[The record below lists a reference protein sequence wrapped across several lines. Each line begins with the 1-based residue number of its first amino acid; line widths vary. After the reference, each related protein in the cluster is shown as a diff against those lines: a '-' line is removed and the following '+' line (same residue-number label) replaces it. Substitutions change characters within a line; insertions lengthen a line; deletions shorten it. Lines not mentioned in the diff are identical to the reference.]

1 MYKIGIDVGGTF
13 TDFVVAEDGAHPRIF
28 KTHTTPADPSIG
40 VMNGLREA
48 ASACGLS
55 LDQFLSGTDLVIH
68 GSTVATNTLVERKGA
83 TVGLVTTDGFRDLLE
98 MREGLKEDRY
108 NLRMKMVEPLA
119 ARYLRV
125 GVPERVRASGRVERP
140 LDEDALV
147 ESLDYLVAEGA
158 EALAVCY
165 LFSYLNP
172 AHEQRTAEII
182 RDRYPDLYASLSH
195 QVIPQIKEFDR
206 LSTTVVNS
214 YVGPVFSRYLSNL
227 AQRFEAYPRLS
238 DVLIMQS
245 NGGVAPIADSARM
258 AVRAIL
264 SGPAGG
270 VSAAAHIGQQ
280 LHEPRIIAFDM
291 GGTSTDISLIE
302 NGVPHIANEKFEA
315 GWKIAAPM
323 IDIHTL
329 GAGGGSIAR
338 VDDGGILHVGPD
350 SAGADPGP
358 ACYGRGGDRPTVT
371 DASLVLGYLDPANF
385 LGGRAGLDPAA
396 AQRALDAH
404 VATPLHLSGVESA
417 FGVYKV
423 VCTTMAEGIR
433 LMSVSRGVDPRAFTI
448 MGFGGASGLHAS
460 EVARQLQIEKVYIPS
475 SAPVLSAYGML
486 NTDIRYDYFR
496 SHPVSLDR
504 IDFTELRAILAELAS
519 EGRDK
524 LLSQGVP
531 ASAIEIQYSADMRY
545 LDQIYEV
552 TVPVPALDQ
561 SDAEFFRQLTSNFH
575 SRYEELYSYAQQDQ
589 EVRLITL
596 RITAVG
602 KLPRISQLDRTG
614 DGSAEDGSAAEPTG
628 SRRVYLGQWHD
639 APTYAAG
646 SLPPGAEIDGP
657 AVLESEFTTVL
668 VWPGDHAT
676 VDSMGGI
683 ALTVSPDA
691 AQPPPVIPAQAGI
704 QTPVSSQAPA
714 SAPVSLEPGDTA
726 GLSGDRPADTSP
738 IPSPVI
744 PAQAGIQTPVSAGAN
759 GQESGA
765 NDPITLAVVEHRLES
780 IAQEMTEAMLR
791 TAMSQ
796 ILNSSRDFST
806 AILDGDCQLVAQ
818 GEGIPVHISALPVAG
833 AAVRDYFGDDIHEGD
848 LFILNDPYFGG
859 SHLPDITIIRPI
871 FHEGRL
877 LFYGVNRAHH
887 SDVGGGTHG
896 GYNPGANEIFQEG
909 IRIPP
914 LKLYDRGVPR
924 DDLFRMLSAN
934 VRQPENFL
942 GDLNAQIGSVLLA
955 EERVRD
961 LLAEYGP
968 DRLVSVV
975 SEILAATE
983 RQVRQFISGWPDG
996 VYHGE
1001 SFVDDDGF
1009 DSKLVPIR
1017 ARVTI
1022 DGDSLTIDLSDSS
1035 PQVEGFINSAYANT
1049 RSLAHAAIMYLAPMD
1064 VARNEGSMRPVRI
1077 VAPRGLVVNANPPAA
1092 VCMSTNHCAEE
1103 VVEAVFKALAPA
1115 IPAAV
1120 TAGFSRR
1127 LRYAITGHDPR
1138 TGRQFIWHFFLA
1150 RGGGGASEGIDGW
1163 SNVGEVNVA
1172 GGIRSPSI
1180 EVTEERFPFFIQR
1193 HELRPDSGG
1202 VGAWRG
1208 GLGAVCD
1215 LVYEGEGPA
1224 LLNTAGDGI
1233 VVPPFGLF
1241 GADDGLPH
1249 HYKIVSNGSERV
1261 LGSKEVGVLVKP
1273 GDHIICLSSGGG
1285 GYGNPTDRPHDAATW
1300 DLKNGYVTR

>member
-13 TDFVVAEDGAHPRIF
+13 TDFVVAGEAGQPRFF
-28 KTHTTPADPSIG
+28 KTQTTPDDPSLG
-40 VMNGLREA
+40 VMAGLEEA
-48 ASACGLS
+48 ADAYGLP
-55 LDQFLSGTDLVIH
+55 LEEFLGDTDLVIH

-83 TVGLVTTDGFRDLLE
+83 TVGLITTDGFRDLLE

-108 NLRMKMVEPLA
+108 NLRMTPVEPLA

-125 GVPERVRASGRVERP
+125 GIPERIRASGVVQHP
-140 LDEDALV
+140 LDTAAL
-147 ESLDYLVAEGA
+147 EEQLEYLVQQGA
-158 EALAVCY
+158 EALAVCF

-172 AHEQRTAEII
+172 AHEQQAGAII
-182 RDRYPDLYASLSH
+182 RRHFPDTYTSLSH
-195 QVIPQIKEFDR
+195 EVIPQIKEFDR
-206 LSTTVVNS
+206 LSTTVINS
-214 YVGPVFSRYLSNL
+214 YVGPVFSRYLSHL
-227 AQRFEAYPRLS
+227 GERFDAYPQLD

-245 NGGVAPIADSARM
+245 NGGVAPIDDSRRM

-270 VSAAAHIGQQ
+270 VSAAAYLGQ
-280 LHEPRIIAFDM
+280 LLDEPKVIAFDM

-302 NGVPHIANEKFEA
+302 NGVPHITNEKFEA

-338 VDDGGILHVGPD
+338 VDEGGILHVGPQ

-358 ACYGRGGDRPTVT
+358 ACYGRGGLDPTVT
-371 DASLVLGYLDPANF
+371 DASLALGYLDPGNF
-385 LGGRAGLDPAA
+385 LGGRARLDHAA
-396 AQRALDAH
+396 AMRALNDSVGSPLSLSDAE
-404 VATPLHLSGVESA
+404 AA

-423 VCTTMAEGIR
+423 VCTTIAEGIR
-433 LMSVSRGVDPRAFTI
+433 LMSVQRGVDPREFTM

-460 EVARQLQIEKVYIPS
+460 EVARQLQVEKVYIPA

-486 NTDIRYDYFR
+486 NTDIKYDFFR
-496 SHPVSLDR
+496 SYPVSLDR
-504 IDFTELRAILAELAS
+504 LDLRELRAILAELGAQ
-519 EGRDK
+519 GREK
-524 LLSQGVP
+524 LLSQGAAEDAV
-531 ASAIEIQYSADMRY
+531 EIQYSADMRY

-552 TVPVPALDQ
+552 TVPAPNLDLE
-561 SDAEFFRQLTSNFH
+561 DAEFIAELTANFH
-575 SRYEELYSYAQQDQ
+575 RRYEELFSYNQQSQ
-589 EVRLITL
+589 EVRLVTL
-596 RITAVG
+596 RSVALG
-602 KLPRISQLDRTG
+602 RLPRIAQLDRIE
-614 DGSAEDGSAAEPTG
+614 SAGEAEPSG
-628 SRRVYLGQWHD
+628 RRRVYLGEWRE
-639 APTYAAG
+639 APAYAADA
-646 SLPPGAEIDGP
+646 LPAGTVIDGP
-657 AVLESEFTTVL
+657 AILESDFTTIL

-676 VDSMGGI
+676 VDAMGGVE
-683 ALTVSPDA
+683 LRVG
-691 AQPPPVIPAQAGI
+691 QPAGTRPEA
-704 QTPVSSQAPA
+704 QTPG
-714 SAPVSLEPGDTA
+714 SAAADA
-726 GLSGDRPADTSP
+726 GQRAAHD
-738 IPSPVI
+738 
-744 PAQAGIQTPVSAGAN
+744 
-759 GQESGA
+759 
-765 NDPITLAVVEHRLES
+765 DPITLAVVEHRLES

-806 AILDGDCQLVAQ
+806 AILDRDCQLVAQ

-833 AAVRDYFGDDIHEGD
+833 AAVRDYFGDDIHDGD

-859 SHLPDITIIRPI
+859 SHLPDITIIRPV
-871 FHEGRL
+871 FHDGQL

-909 IRIPP
+909 LRIPP
-914 LKLYDRGVPR
+914 LRIYDRGVPR
-924 DDLFRMLSAN
+924 NDLLQMMSAN

-942 GDLNAQIGSVLLA
+942 GDLNAQIGSVMLA
-955 EERVRD
+955 ARRIGD
-961 LLAEYGP
+961 LLSEYGA
-968 DRLVSVV
+968 DRLMSVV
-975 SEILAATE
+975 AEILNATE
-983 RQVRQFISGWPDG
+983 RQVRQFVAGWPDG

-1017 ARVTI
+1017 ATVTI
-1022 DGDSLTIDLSDSS
+1022 AGDSMTIDLSESS

-1064 VARNEGSMRPVRI
+1064 VARNEGSMRPVQI
-1077 VAPRGLVVNANPPAA
+1077 VAPRGLVVNANPPAP

-1120 TAGFSRR
+1120 SAGFSRR
-1127 LRYAITGHDPR
+1127 LRYAITGKDPR

-1150 RGGGGASEGIDGW
+1150 RGGGGASEGFDGW
-1163 SNVGEVNVA
+1163 PNVGEINVA

-1180 EVTEERFPFFIQR
+1180 EVTEERFPFFIKR

-1202 VGAWRG
+1202 VGQWRG

-1241 GADDGLPH
+1241 GGDDGLPH
-1249 HYKIVSNGSERV
+1249 HYKIVANGTDRV
-1261 LGSKEVGVLVKP
+1261 LGSKEVGVLVNP
-1273 GDHIICLSSGGG
+1273 GDHIVCLSSGGG
-1285 GYGNPTDRPHDAATW
+1285 GYGSQEDRDKGAVAW
-1300 DLKNGYVTR
+1300 DVQNGYVTR

>member
-13 TDFVVAEDGAHPRIF
+13 TDFVVAGETGQPRFF
-28 KTHTTPADPSIG
+28 KTATTPDDPSIG
-40 VMNGLREA
+40 VMAGLQQA
-48 ASACGLS
+48 ADAYDLS
-55 LDQFLSGTDLVIH
+55 LDRFLGDTDLVIH

-83 TVGLVTTDGFRDLLE
+83 TVGLLTTDGFRDLLE

-108 NLRMKMVEPLA
+108 NLRMSMVEPLA

-125 GVPERVRASGRVERP
+125 GVPERIRASGKVERT
-140 LDEDALV
+140 LDEAALV
-147 ESLDYLVAEGA
+147 ESLEYLVGEGA
-158 EALAVCY
+158 DALAVCF

-172 AHEQRTAEII
+172 SHERRASEII
-182 RDRYPDLYASLSH
+182 RDRFPDLYTSLSH
-195 QVIPQIKEFDR
+195 EVIPQIKEFDR
-206 LSTTVVNS
+206 LSTTVINS
-214 YVGPVFSRYLSNL
+214 YVGPVFSRYLANL
-227 AQRFEAYPRLS
+227 AQRFEAYPQLR

-245 NGGVAPIADSARM
+245 NGGVAPIEDSGRM

-270 VSAAAHIGQQ
+270 VSAAAYIGQ
-280 LHEPRIIAFDM
+280 LLGEPKLIAFDM

-302 NGVPHIANEKFEA
+302 NGVPHVANEKFEA

-338 VDDGGILHVGPD
+338 VDEGGILHVGPE
-350 SAGADPGP
+350 SAGAEPGP
-358 ACYGRGGDRPTVT
+358 ACYGRGGENPTVT
-371 DASLVLGYLDPANF
+371 DASLALGYLDAANF
-385 LGGRAGLDPAA
+385 LGGRASLDTAA
-396 AQRALDAH
+396 AQQALAH
-404 VATPLHLSGVESA
+404 HVGAPLNLTTVESA
-417 FGVYKV
+417 FGVFKV
-423 VCTTMAEGIR
+423 VCTSIAEGIR
-433 LMSVSRGVDPRAFTI
+433 LMSVQRGVDPREFTM

-460 EVARQLQIEKVYIPS
+460 EVARQLEVSKVYIPA

-486 NTDIRYDYFR
+486 NTDIKYDFFR
-496 SHPVSLDR
+496 SYPVSLDR
-504 IDFTELRAILAELAS
+504 LNLDELRAILDELAAQ
-519 EGRDK
+519 GREK
-524 LLSQGVP
+524 ILAQGAPPEAV
-531 ASAIEIQYSADMRY
+531 EIQYSADMRY

-552 TVPVPALDQ
+552 TVPLP
-561 SDAEFFRQLTSNFH
+561 DATLPDSEFVARLTANFH
-575 SRYEELYSYAQQDQ
+575 SRYQELYSYSQQDQ
-589 EVRLITL
+589 EVRLVTL
-596 RITAVG
+596 RVAAVG
-602 KLPRISQLDRTG
+602 KLPRIAQLDRPSDET
-614 DGSAEDGSAAEPTG
+614 AAGPVG
-628 SRRVYLGQWHD
+628 SRRVYIGEWQD
-639 APTYAAG
+639 APTFAADG
-646 SLPPGAEIDGP
+646 LPAGAEIAGP
-657 AVLESEFTTVL
+657 AILESEFTTIL
-668 VWPGDHAT
+668 VWPGDVAT
-676 VDSMGGI
+676 VDAMGGVE
-683 ALTVSPDA
+683 LVVT
-691 AQPPPVIPAQAGI
+691 
-704 QTPVSSQAPA
+704 PA
-714 SAPVSLEPGDTA
+714 SAGVQETPLDSGFRRNDGSSVSDLEDNLTY
-726 GLSGDRPADTSP
+726 D
-738 IPSPVI
+738 
-744 PAQAGIQTPVSAGAN
+744 
-759 GQESGA
+759 
-765 NDPITLAVVEHRLES
+765 DPITLAVVEHRLES

-833 AAVRDYFGDDIHEGD
+833 AAVRDYFGDDIHDGD

-859 SHLPDITIIRPI
+859 SHLPDITIIRPV

-909 IRIPP
+909 LRIPP
-914 LKLYDRGVPR
+914 LKLYDQGIPR
-924 DDLFRMLSAN
+924 YDLLQMMSAN
-934 VRQPENFL
+934 VRQSENFL
-942 GDLNAQIGSVLLA
+942 GDLNAQIGSVMLA
-955 EERVRD
+955 ARRIGD

-968 DRLVSVV
+968 DRLMAVV
-975 SEILAATE
+975 AEILAATE
-983 RQVRQFISGWPDG
+983 RQVRRFISGWPDG
-996 VYHGE
+996 VYRGE

-1017 ARVTI
+1017 ATVTI
-1022 DGDSLTIDLSDSS
+1022 AGDSMTIDLSDSS

-1064 VARNEGSMRPVRI
+1064 VARNEGSMRPVQI
-1077 VAPRGLVVNANPPAA
+1077 IAPRGLVVNANPPAP

-1120 TAGFSRR
+1120 SAGFSRR

-1150 RGGGGASEGIDGW
+1150 RGGGGASEGFDGW
-1163 SNVGEVNVA
+1163 SNVGEINVA

-1180 EVTEERFPFFIQR
+1180 EVTEERFPFFIER

-1215 LVYEGEGPA
+1215 LVYEGEGPT

-1241 GADDGLPH
+1241 GAADGLPH
-1249 HYKIVSNGSERV
+1249 HYKIVSNGTERV
-1261 LGSKEVGVLVKP
+1261 LGSKEVGVVVNP

-1285 GYGNPTDRPHDAATW
+1285 GYGLAEERDADAAAW
-1300 DLKNGYVTR
+1300 DLKNGYVTG

>member
-13 TDFVVAEDGAHPRIF
+13 TDFVVAAETGQPRFF
-28 KTHTTPADPSIG
+28 KTQTTPDDPSLG
-40 VMNGLREA
+40 VMAGLQEA
-48 ASACGLS
+48 AFAYALS
-55 LDQFLSGTDLVIH
+55 LEDFLGDTDLVIH

-83 TVGLVTTDGFRDLLE
+83 TVGLITTDGFRDLLE

-108 NLRMKMVEPLA
+108 NLRMTPVEPLA

-125 GVPERVRASGRVERP
+125 GIPERVRANGAVHCP
-140 LDEDALV
+140 LDVAAL
-147 ESLDYLVAEGA
+147 EEQLDYLEREGA
-158 EALAVCY
+158 ESLAVCF

-172 AHEQRTAEII
+172 DHERQAGEII
-182 RDRYPDLYASLSH
+182 RRRFPDLYTSLSH
-195 QVIPQIKEFDR
+195 EVIPQIKEFDR
-206 LSTTVVNS
+206 LSTTVINS
-214 YVGPVFSRYLSNL
+214 YVGPVFSRYLAHL
-227 AQRFEAYPRLS
+227 GERFEAYPQLN

-245 NGGVAPIADSARM
+245 NGGVAPIDDSSRM

-270 VSAAAHIGQQ
+270 VSAAAYLGQ
-280 LHEPRIIAFDM
+280 LLDEPRIIAFDM

-338 VDDGGILHVGPD
+338 VDEGGILHVGPD

-358 ACYGRGGDRPTVT
+358 ACYAKGGVDPTVT
-371 DASLVLGYLDPANF
+371 DASLALGYLDANNF
-385 LGGRAGLDPAA
+385 LGGRANLDTDAA
-396 AQRALDAH
+396 LRAITDHVGQPLNLSDAE
-404 VATPLHLSGVESA
+404 AA

-423 VCTTMAEGIR
+423 VCTTIAEGIR
-433 LMSVSRGVDPRAFTI
+433 LMSVQRGVDPREFTM

-460 EVARQLQIEKVYIPS
+460 EVARQLQVSKVYIPA

-486 NTDIRYDYFR
+486 NTDIKYDYFR
-496 SHPVSLDR
+496 SYPVSLDR
-504 IDFTELRAILAELAS
+504 LDLNELQAILDDLGTQ
-519 EGRDK
+519 GRQK
-524 LLSQGVP
+524 LREQGVAP
-531 ASAIEIQYSADMRY
+531 HAVEIQYSADMRY

-552 TVPVPALDQ
+552 TVPLPDPTLP
-561 SDAEFFRQLTSNFH
+561 DAEFVGLLTANFH
-575 SRYEELYSYAQQDQ
+575 QRYQELFSYSQQDQ
-589 EVRLITL
+589 EVRLVTL
-596 RITAVG
+596 RVAAIG
-602 KLPRISQLDRTG
+602 KLPRIAQLDQTNQ
-614 DGSAEDGSAAEPTG
+614 ANTAPVG
-628 SRRVYLGQWHD
+628 SRRVYMGGWLD
-639 APTYAAG
+639 APTYAADQ
-646 SLPPGAEIDGP
+646 LRAGAEISGP
-657 AVLESEFTTVL
+657 AILESEFTTVL
-668 VWPGDHAT
+668 VSPGDHAT
-676 VDSMGGI
+676 VDAMGGVE
-683 ALTVSPDA
+683 LTVNLEAVQLGADGQADSADA
-691 AQPPPVIPAQAGI
+691 
-704 QTPVSSQAPA
+704 
-714 SAPVSLEPGDTA
+714 
-726 GLSGDRPADTSP
+726 
-738 IPSPVI
+738 
-744 PAQAGIQTPVSAGAN
+744 
-759 GQESGA
+759 
-765 NDPITLAVVEHRLES
+765 DPITLAVVEHRLES

-833 AAVRDYFGDDIHEGD
+833 AAVRDYFGDDIHDGD

-859 SHLPDITIIRPI
+859 SHLPDITIIRPV
-871 FHEGRL
+871 FHEEQL

-896 GYNPGANEIFQEG
+896 GYNPGANEIYQEG
-909 IRIPP
+909 LRIPP
-914 LKLYDRGVPR
+914 LRLYDRGVPR
-924 DDLFRMLSAN
+924 NDLLQMMSAN
-934 VRQPENFL
+934 VRQSENFL
-942 GDLNAQIGSVLLA
+942 GDLNAQIGSVMLAAQRIKSLLA
-955 EERVRD
+955 D
-961 LLAEYGP
+961 YGT
-968 DRLVSVV
+968 DRLMAVV
-975 SEILAATE
+975 AEILNATE

-1001 SFVDDDGF
+1001 SLVDDDGF

-1017 ARVTI
+1017 AKVTI
-1022 DGDSLTIDLSDSS
+1022 AGDSMTIDLSDSS

-1064 VARNEGSMRPVRI
+1064 VARNEGSMRPVQI
-1077 VAPRGLVVNANPPAA
+1077 VAPRGLVVNANPPAP

-1115 IPAAV
+1115 IPGAV
-1120 TAGFSRR
+1120 SAGFSRR
-1127 LRYAITGHDPR
+1127 LRYAITGKDPR

-1150 RGGGGASEGIDGW
+1150 RGGGGASEGFDGW
-1163 SNVGEVNVA
+1163 SNVGEINVA

-1180 EVTEERFPFFIQR
+1180 EVTEERFPLFVLR

-1202 VGAWRG
+1202 VGRWRG

-1224 LLNTAGDGI
+1224 LLNTAGDGV

-1241 GADDGLPH
+1241 GAQDGLPH
-1249 HYKIVSNGSERV
+1249 HYKIATNGTDRV
-1261 LGSKEVGVLVKP
+1261 LGSKEVGVVVHP

-1285 GYGNPTDRPHDAATW
+1285 GYGSPQNRDADAAEW
-1300 DLKNGYVTR
+1300 DLKNGYATE

>member
-13 TDFVVAEDGAHPRIF
+13 TDFVVAEEGGQPRFF
-28 KTHTTPADPSIG
+28 KTQTTPDDPSIG

-55 LDQFLSGTDLVIH
+55 LDEFLGDTGLVIH

-83 TVGLVTTDGFRDLLE
+83 TVGLITTDGFRDLLE

-119 ARYLRV
+119 ARYLRA
-125 GVPERVRASGRVERP
+125 GVPERVRASGAVERP
-140 LDEDALV
+140 LDEAALV
-147 ESLDYLVAEGA
+147 ESLEYLVREGA
-158 EALAVCY
+158 EALAVCF

-172 AHEQRTAEII
+172 AHEQRAAEII
-182 RDRYPDLYASLSH
+182 RSRFPELYASLSH
-195 QVIPQIKEFDR
+195 EVIPQIKEFDR
-206 LSTTVVNS
+206 LSTTVINS
-214 YVGPVFSRYLSNL
+214 YVGPVFSRYLSRL
-227 AQRFEAYPRLS
+227 GERFAAYPQLE

-245 NGGVAPIADSARM
+245 NGGVAPIEDSKNM

-270 VSAAAHIGQQ
+270 VSAAAYIGQLLQ
-280 LHEPRIIAFDM
+280 EPKIIAFDM

-338 VDDGGILHVGPD
+338 VDEGGILHVGPD

-358 ACYGRGGDRPTVT
+358 ACYGRGGERPTVT
-371 DASLVLGYLDPANF
+371 DASLALGYLDAGNF
-385 LGGRAGLDPAA
+385 LGGRASLDPSAA
-396 AQRALDAH
+396 ERALTDD
-404 VATPLHLSGVESA
+404 VGTPLSLSGVESA

-423 VCTTMAEGIR
+423 VCTTIAEGIR
-433 LMSVSRGVDPRAFTI
+433 LMSVSRGVDPREFTI

-460 EVARQLQIEKVYIPS
+460 EVARQLQVEKVYIPA

-486 NTDIRYDYFR
+486 NTDIKYDYFR
-496 SHPVSLDR
+496 SYPVSLDR
-504 IDFTELRAILAELAS
+504 IDLSELRDILAELGS
-519 EGRDK
+519 QGRDK
-524 LLSQGVP
+524 LTSQGVT
-531 ASAIEIQYSADMRY
+531 ADAVEIQYSADMRY

-552 TVPVPALDQ
+552 TVPVPAPGL
-561 SDAEFFRQLTSNFH
+561 SDAEFLEQLTSNFH
-575 SRYEELYSYAQQDQ
+575 RRYQELYSYAQQDQ

-596 RITAVG
+596 RVAAVG
-602 KLPRISQLDRTG
+602 KLPRIAQLDRTG
-614 DGSAEDGSAAEPTG
+614 DGAAASATG

-639 APTYAAG
+639 APTYAAN
-646 SLPPGAEIDGP
+646 SLPAGAEIAGP

-668 VWPGDHAT
+668 VCPGDRAT
-676 VDSMGGI
+676 VDAMGGI
-683 ALTVSPDA
+683 ELRVGREDASAFALTPALSQREKSGEREQLADA
-691 AQPPPVIPAQAGI
+691 VPAY
-704 QTPVSSQAPA
+704 
-714 SAPVSLEPGDTA
+714 D
-726 GLSGDRPADTSP
+726 
-738 IPSPVI
+738 
-744 PAQAGIQTPVSAGAN
+744 
-759 GQESGA
+759 
-765 NDPITLAVVEHRLES
+765 DPITLAVVEHRLES

-806 AILDGDCQLVAQ
+806 AILDGECQLVAQ

-833 AAVRDYFGDDIHEGD
+833 AAVRDYFGDDIHDGD

-859 SHLPDITIIRPI
+859 SHLPDITIIRPV
-871 FHEGRL
+871 FYQGRL

-909 IRIPP
+909 LRIPP
-914 LKLYDRGVPR
+914 LRLYDRGVPR
-924 DDLFRMLSAN
+924 HDLLQMMAAN
-934 VRQPENFL
+934 VRQSENFL
-942 GDLNAQIGSVLLA
+942 GDLNAQIGSVMLA
-955 EERVRD
+955 ARRIES
-961 LLAEYGP
+961 LLAEYGA
-968 DRLVSVV
+968 DRLMAVV

-1017 ARVTI
+1017 AKVTI
-1022 DGDSLTIDLSDSS
+1022 DGDSMTIDLSESS

-1077 VAPRGLVVNANPPAA
+1077 VAPRGLVVNANPPAP

-1120 TAGFSRR
+1120 SAGFSRR

-1150 RGGGGASEGIDGW
+1150 RGGGGASEGVDGW
-1163 SNVGEVNVA
+1163 SNVGEINVA

-1180 EVTEERFPFFIQR
+1180 EVTEERFPFFIER

-1215 LVYEGEGPA
+1215 LVYEGAGPA

-1249 HYKIVSNGSERV
+1249 HYKIVTNGSERV
-1261 LGSKEVGVLVKP
+1261 LGSKEVGVVVNP
-1273 GDHIICLSSGGG
+1273 GDHIVCLSSGGG
-1285 GYGNPTDRPHDAATW
+1285 GFGQPEDRDQDAATW
-1300 DLKNGYVTR
+1300 DIKNGYVTG

>member
-13 TDFVVAEDGAHPRIF
+13 TDFVVAPAGGPARGLNPEGGPARGLNLEGGPARGLNLEGGQPRFF
-28 KTHTTPADPSIG
+28 KTQTTPDDPSIG
-40 VMNGLREA
+40 VMTGLREA
-48 ASACGLS
+48 ASAYGLS
-55 LDQFLSGTDLVIH
+55 LDQFLSATDLVIH

-83 TVGLVTTDGFRDLLE
+83 TVGLITTDGFRDLLE

-125 GVPERVRASGRVERP
+125 GIPERVRASGAVERP
-140 LDEDALV
+140 LDEAALV
-147 ESLDYLVAEGA
+147 ENLEYLVREGA
-158 EALAVCY
+158 EALAVCF

-172 AHEQRTAEII
+172 AHEQRAAEII
-182 RDRYPDLYASLSH
+182 RNRFPDLYASLSH
-195 QVIPQIKEFDR
+195 EVIPQIKEFDR
-206 LSTTVVNS
+206 LSTTVINS
-214 YVGPVFSRYLSNL
+214 YVGPVFSRYLSRL
-227 AQRFEAYPRLS
+227 AERFEAYPQLE

-245 NGGVAPIADSARM
+245 NGGVAPIEDSKNM

-270 VSAAAHIGQQ
+270 VSAAAYIGQ
-280 LHEPRIIAFDM
+280 LLEEPKIIAFDM

-338 VDDGGILHVGPD
+338 VDEGGILHVGPD

-358 ACYGRGGDRPTVT
+358 ACYGRGGERPTVT
-371 DASLVLGYLDPANF
+371 DASLTLGYLDPANF
-385 LGGRAGLDPAA
+385 LGGRASLDPAA
-396 AQRALDAH
+396 AERALTENVGA
-404 VATPLHLSGVESA
+404 PLGLSSAESA

-423 VCTTMAEGIR
+423 VCTTIAEGIR
-433 LMSVSRGVDPRAFTI
+433 LMSVQRGVDPREFTM

-460 EVARQLQIEKVYIPS
+460 EVARQLQVERVYIPA

-486 NTDIRYDYFR
+486 NTDIKYDYFR
-496 SHPVSLDR
+496 SYPVSLDR
-504 IDFTELRAILAELAS
+504 IDLNELRDILAEL
-519 EGRDK
+519 G
-524 LLSQGVP
+524 SQGRIKLTAQGV
-531 ASAIEIQYSADMRY
+531 ADEAVEIQYSADMRY

-552 TVPVPALDQ
+552 TVPLPDPGL
-561 SDAEFFRQLTSNFH
+561 SDSEFLGQLTSNFH
-575 SRYEELYSYAQQDQ
+575 QRYQELYSYAQQDQ

-596 RITAVG
+596 RVAAVG
-602 KLPRISQLDRTG
+602 KLPRIAQLDRTK
-614 DGSAEDGSAAEPTG
+614 DGTATGPELVKGPTG

-639 APTYAAG
+639 ALTYAAD
-646 SLPPGAEIDGP
+646 SLPSGAEIVGP

-668 VWPGDHAT
+668 VQPGDRAT
-676 VDSMGGI
+676 VDAMGGI
-683 ALTVSPDA
+683 EMRVGQEDALTL
-691 AQPPPVIPAQAGI
+691 
-704 QTPVSSQAPA
+704 TLSQREREQMGHVG
-714 SAPVSLEPGDTA
+714 SDY
-726 GLSGDRPADTSP
+726 D
-738 IPSPVI
+738 
-744 PAQAGIQTPVSAGAN
+744 
-759 GQESGA
+759 
-765 NDPITLAVVEHRLES
+765 DPITLAVVEHRLES

-806 AILDGDCQLVAQ
+806 AILDGECQLVAQ

-833 AAVRDYFGDDIHEGD
+833 AAVRDYFGDDIHDGD

-859 SHLPDITIIRPI
+859 SHLPDITIIRPV

-909 IRIPP
+909 LRLPP
-914 LKLYDRGVPR
+914 LRIYDRGVPR
-924 DDLFRMLSAN
+924 NDVFQMMAAN
-934 VRQPENFL
+934 VRQSENFL
-942 GDLNAQIGSVLLA
+942 GDLNAQIGSVMLAARRIGALLS
-955 EERVRD
+955 
-961 LLAEYGP
+961 EYGA
-968 DRLVSVV
+968 DRLMAVV
-975 SEILAATE
+975 AEILSATE
-983 RQVRQFISGWPDG
+983 RQVRQFVSGWPDG
-996 VYHGE
+996 VYYGE

-1017 ARVTI
+1017 AKVTI
-1022 DGDSLTIDLSDSS
+1022 AGDSMTIDLSDSS

-1077 VAPRGLVVNANPPAA
+1077 VAPRGLVVNANPPAP

-1120 TAGFSRR
+1120 SAGFSRR

-1150 RGGGGASEGIDGW
+1150 RGGGGASEGVDGW
-1163 SNVGEVNVA
+1163 SNVGEINVA

-1180 EVTEERFPFFIQR
+1180 EVTEERFPFFIER

-1249 HYKIVSNGSERV
+1249 HYKIVTNGSERV
-1261 LGSKEVGVLVKP
+1261 LGSKEVGVVVNP
-1273 GDHIICLSSGGG
+1273 GDHIVCLSSGGG
-1285 GYGNPTDRPHDAATW
+1285 GFGQPEDRDRDAATW
-1300 DLKNGYVTR
+1300 DLKNGYTTS

>member
-13 TDFVVAEDGAHPRIF
+13 TDFVVVGETGGPRFF
-28 KTHTTPADPSIG
+28 KTPTTPDDPSLG
-40 VMNGLREA
+40 VMTGLREA
-48 ASACGLS
+48 AAAYNLS
-55 LDQFLSGTDLVIH
+55 LEQLLGDTDLVIH

-83 TVGLVTTDGFRDLLE
+83 KVGLITTDGFRDLLE

-108 NLRMKMVEPLA
+108 NLRMTPVEPLA

-125 GVPERVRASGRVERP
+125 DVPERIRANGVVHRP
-140 LDEDALV
+140 LDIT
-147 ESLDYLVAEGA
+147 SLEQQLEYLVREGA
-158 EALAVCY
+158 EALAVCF

-172 AHEQRTAEII
+172 AHEQQAGEII
-182 RDRYPDLYASLSH
+182 RRRFPDLYTSLSH
-195 QVIPQIKEFDR
+195 EVIPQIKEFDR
-206 LSTTVVNS
+206 LSTTVINS
-214 YVGPVFSRYLSNL
+214 YVGPVFSRYLSHL
-227 AQRFEAYPRLS
+227 AERFEAYPQLK

-245 NGGVAPIADSARM
+245 NGGVAPIDDSRRM

-270 VSAAAHIGQQ
+270 VSAAAYLGQ
-280 LHEPRIIAFDM
+280 LLAEPKIIAFDM

-302 NGVPHIANEKFEA
+302 NGVPHITNEKFEA

-338 VDDGGILHVGPD
+338 VDEGGILHVGPD

-358 ACYGRGGDRPTVT
+358 ACYGKGGVNPTVT
-371 DASLVLGYLDPANF
+371 DASLALGYLDASNF
-385 LGGRAGLDPAA
+385 LGGRASLDTTA
-396 AQRALDAH
+396 AQRALAEHVGSPLNLADAD
-404 VATPLHLSGVESA
+404 AA
-417 FGVYKV
+417 FGVFKV
-423 VCTTMAEGIR
+423 VCTTIAEGIR
-433 LMSVSRGVDPRAFTI
+433 LMSVQRGVDPREFSM

-460 EVARQLQIEKVYIPS
+460 EVARQLQVGKVYIPS

-486 NTDIRYDYFR
+486 NTDIRYDFFR
-496 SHPVSLDR
+496 SYPVSLDR
-504 IDFTELRAILAELAS
+504 LDLDELRVILAELG
-519 EGRDK
+519 EQGRQK
-524 LLSQGVP
+524 LLSQGV
-531 ASAIEIQYSADMRY
+531 AAEAVEIQYSADMRY

-552 TVPVPALDQ
+552 TVPLPDPALPDTEFL
-561 SDAEFFRQLTSNFH
+561 AELTSNFH
-575 SRYEELYSYAQQDQ
+575 RRYEELYSYNQQDQ
-589 EVRLITL
+589 EVRLVTL
-596 RITAVG
+596 RSVAVG
-602 KLPRISQLDRTG
+602 KLPRIAQLDQMEAG
-614 DGSAEDGSAAEPTG
+614 DQAAPVG
-628 SRRVYLGQWHD
+628 SRRVYLEDWCEAQI
-639 APTYAAG
+639 YAADQ
-646 SLPPGAEIDGP
+646 LPAGTEIAGP
-657 AVLESEFTTVL
+657 AILESEFTTIL
-668 VWPGDHAT
+668 MWPGDRAT
-676 VDSMGGI
+676 VDAMGGVE
-683 ALTVSPDA
+683 LQVSQQVTPGAQTTAASSTRTDA
-691 AQPPPVIPAQAGI
+691 ADGA
-704 QTPVSSQAPA
+704 AP
-714 SAPVSLEPGDTA
+714 
-726 GLSGDRPADTSP
+726 
-738 IPSPVI
+738 
-744 PAQAGIQTPVSAGAN
+744 
-759 GQESGA
+759 
-765 NDPITLAVVEHRLES
+765 NDPITMAVVEHRLES

-833 AAVRDYFGDDIHEGD
+833 SAVRDYFGEDIHDGD

-859 SHLPDITIIRPI
+859 SHLPDITIIRPV
-871 FHEGRL
+871 FHEGQL

-909 IRIPP
+909 LRIPP
-914 LKLYDRGVPR
+914 LRLYDKGVPR
-924 DDLFRMLSAN
+924 NDLLQMMSAN

-942 GDLNAQIGSVLLA
+942 GDLNAQIGSVTLAAQRIQSLLA
-955 EERVRD
+955 D
-961 LLAEYGP
+961 YGA
-968 DRLVSVV
+968 DRLMAVV

-1001 SFVDDDGF
+1001 SLVDDDGF
-1009 DSKLVPIR
+1009 ESKLVPIR
-1017 ARVTI
+1017 AKVTI
-1022 DGDSLTIDLSDSS
+1022 AGDSMTIDLSDSS

-1064 VARNEGSMRPVRI
+1064 VARNEGSMRPVQI
-1077 VAPRGLVVNANPPAA
+1077 VAPRGLVVNANPPAP

-1115 IPAAV
+1115 IPSAV
-1120 TAGFSRR
+1120 SAGFSRR
-1127 LRYAITGHDPR
+1127 LRYAITGMDPR

-1150 RGGGGASEGIDGW
+1150 RGGGGASEGFDGW
-1163 SNVGEVNVA
+1163 SNVGEINVA

-1180 EVTEERFPFFIQR
+1180 EVTEERFPFFIER
-1193 HELRPDSGG
+1193 HELLPDSGG
-1202 VGAWRG
+1202 PGAWRG

-1241 GADDGLPH
+1241 GGADGRPH
-1249 HYKIVSNGSERV
+1249 HYTIVSDGAERV

-1273 GDHIICLSSGGG
+1273 GDHIVCLSSGGG
-1285 GYGNPTDRPHDAATW
+1285 GYGEPGNRERDAAAW

>member
-13 TDFVVAEDGAHPRIF
+13 TDFVVVGETGGPRFF
-28 KTHTTPADPSIG
+28 KTPTTPDDPSQG
-40 VMNGLREA
+40 VMTGLGEA
-48 ASACGLS
+48 AAAYGLS
-55 LDQFLSGTDLVIH
+55 LEQMLGDTDLVIH

-83 TVGLVTTDGFRDLLE
+83 KVGLITTDGFRDLLE

-108 NLRMKMVEPLA
+108 NLRMTPVEPLA

-125 GVPERVRASGRVERP
+125 DVPERIRANGMVHRP
-140 LDEDALV
+140 LDIA
-147 ESLDYLVAEGA
+147 SLEERLEYLAQEGA
-158 EALAVCY
+158 EALAVCF

-172 AHEQRTAEII
+172 AHERQAGEII
-182 RDRYPDLYASLSH
+182 RRRFPDVYTSLSH
-195 QVIPQIKEFDR
+195 EVIPQIKEFDR
-206 LSTTVVNS
+206 LSTTVINS
-214 YVGPVFSRYLSNL
+214 YVGPVFSRYLAHL
-227 AQRFEAYPRLS
+227 GERFESYPQLK

-245 NGGVAPIADSARM
+245 NGGVAPIDDSRRM

-270 VSAAAHIGQQ
+270 VSAAAYLGQ
-280 LHEPRIIAFDM
+280 LLAEPKIIAFDM

-302 NGVPHIANEKFEA
+302 NGVPHITNEKFEA

-338 VDDGGILHVGPD
+338 VDEGGILHVGPD

-358 ACYGRGGDRPTVT
+358 ACYGKGGVNPTVT
-371 DASLVLGYLDPANF
+371 DASLALGYLDPDNF
-385 LGGRAGLDPAA
+385 LGGRASLDAAA
-396 AQRALDAH
+396 AQRALTDHVGSPINLSDAD
-404 VATPLHLSGVESA
+404 AA
-417 FGVYKV
+417 FGVFKV
-423 VCTTMAEGIR
+423 VCTTIAEGIR
-433 LMSVSRGVDPRAFTI
+433 LMSVQRGVDPREFSM

-460 EVARQLQIEKVYIPS
+460 EVARQLQVGKVYIPA

-486 NTDIRYDYFR
+486 NTDIRYDFFR
-496 SHPVSLDR
+496 SYPVSLDR
-504 IDFTELRAILAELAS
+504 LDLDELRTILSELGS
-519 EGRDK
+519 QGREK
-524 LLSQGVP
+524 LLSRGV
-531 ASAIEIQYSADMRY
+531 AEEAVDIQYSADMRY

-552 TVPVPALDQ
+552 TVPLPESTLPD
-561 SDAEFFRQLTSNFH
+561 SEFLAQLTSNFH
-575 SRYEELYSYAQQDQ
+575 RRYEELYSYNQQDQ
-589 EVRLITL
+589 EVRLVTL
-596 RITAVG
+596 RSVAVG
-602 KLPRISQLDRTG
+602 KLPRIAQLDQLEV
-614 DGSAEDGSAAEPTG
+614 EDHAAPVG
-628 SRRVYLGQWHD
+628 SRRVYLEDWCEAQI
-639 APTYAAG
+639 YAADK
-646 SLPPGAEIDGP
+646 LPSGTEITGP
-657 AVLESEFTTVL
+657 AILESEFTTIL
-668 VWPGDHAT
+668 IWPGDRAS
-676 VDSMGGI
+676 VDAMGGVELEVDQQNTRYGE
-683 ALTVSPDA
+683 ATATNSPRTEAEGGA
-691 AQPPPVIPAQAGI
+691 AH
-704 QTPVSSQAPA
+704 
-714 SAPVSLEPGDTA
+714 
-726 GLSGDRPADTSP
+726 
-738 IPSPVI
+738 
-744 PAQAGIQTPVSAGAN
+744 
-759 GQESGA
+759 
-765 NDPITLAVVEHRLES
+765 NDPITMAVVEHRLES

-833 AAVRDYFGDDIHEGD
+833 AAVRDYFGDDIHDGD

-859 SHLPDITIIRPI
+859 SHLPDITIIRPV
-871 FHEGRL
+871 FHQGKL

-896 GYNPGANEIFQEG
+896 GYNPRANEIFQEG
-909 IRIPP
+909 LRIPP
-914 LKLYDRGVPR
+914 LRLYDKGVPR
-924 DDLFRMLSAN
+924 EDLLQMMSAN

-942 GDLNAQIGSVLLA
+942 GDLNAQIGSVMLAAQRIQSLLA
-955 EERVRD
+955 D
-961 LLAEYGP
+961 FGA
-968 DRLVSVV
+968 DRLMAVV

-996 VYHGE
+996 VYRGE
-1001 SFVDDDGF
+1001 SLVDDDGF

-1017 ARVTI
+1017 ATVTI
-1022 DGDSLTIDLSDSS
+1022 AGDSMTIDLSESS

-1064 VARNEGSMRPVRI
+1064 VARNEGSMRPVQI
-1077 VAPRGLVVNANPPAA
+1077 VAPRGLVVNANPPAP

-1115 IPAAV
+1115 IPKAV
-1120 TAGFSRR
+1120 SAGFSRR
-1127 LRYAITGHDPR
+1127 LRYAITGVDPR

-1150 RGGGGASEGIDGW
+1150 RGGGGAAEGFDGW
-1163 SNVGEVNVA
+1163 SNVGEINVA

-1180 EVTEERFPFFIQR
+1180 EVTEERFPFFIVR
-1193 HELRPDSGG
+1193 HELLPDSGG

-1215 LVYEGEGPA
+1215 LIYEGQGPA

-1241 GADDGLPH
+1241 GGADGRPH
-1249 HYKIVSNGSERV
+1249 HYTIVSNGTERV
-1261 LGSKEVGVLVKP
+1261 LGSKEVGVLVNP

-1285 GYGNPTDRPHDAATW
+1285 GFGEPGHRERDAAAW
-1300 DLKNGYVTR
+1300 DLKNGYVTGR

>member
-13 TDFVVAEDGAHPRIF
+13 TDFVVAGEGGQPRFF
-28 KTHTTPADPSIG
+28 KTQSTPEDPSIG
-40 VMNGLREA
+40 VMNGLQEA
-48 ASACGLS
+48 AAACGMS
-55 LDQFLSGTDLVIH
+55 LDQFLGDTDLVIH

-83 TVGLVTTDGFRDLLE
+83 KVGLLTTDGFRDLLE

-108 NLRMKMVEPLA
+108 NLRMRQVEPLA

-125 GVPERVRASGRVERP
+125 GVPERIRASGQVEWP
-140 LDEDALV
+140 LDDEALL
-147 ESLDYLVAEGA
+147 EQLDYLVSEGA
-158 EALAVCY
+158 EALAVCF

-172 AHEQRTAEII
+172 THEQRVWESIQS
-182 RDRYPDLYASLSH
+182 RYPDLYTSLSH
-195 QVIPQIKEFDR
+195 EVIPQIKEFDR

-214 YVGPVFSRYLSNL
+214 YVGPVFSRYLSRLGN
-227 AQRFEAYPRLS
+227 RFEAYPQLK

-245 NGGVAPIADSARM
+245 NGGVAPISDSSRM

-270 VSAAAHIGQQ
+270 VSAAAYIGQ
-280 LHEPRIIAFDM
+280 LLEEPEAGGPSKGFNRVIAFDM

-302 NGVPHIANEKFEA
+302 DGVPHIANEKFEG

-338 VDDGGILHVGPD
+338 VDEGGILHVGPE
-350 SAGADPGP
+350 SAGAEPGP
-358 ACYGRGGDRPTVT
+358 ACYGKGGERPTVT
-371 DASLVLGYLDPANF
+371 DASLILGYLDAGNF
-385 LGGRAGLDPAA
+385 LGGRAGLETAA
-396 AQRALDAH
+396 AERALSEE
-404 VATPLHLSGVESA
+404 VAAPLRLSTVESA

-423 VCTTMAEGIR
+423 VCTTIAEGIR
-433 LMSVSRGVDPRAFTI
+433 LMSVQRGVDPREFTM

-460 EVARQLQIEKVYIPS
+460 EVARQLQVEKVYIPA

-486 NTDIRYDYFR
+486 NTDIKYDFFR
-496 SHPVSLDR
+496 SYPVSLDR
-504 IDFTELRAILAELAS
+504 ADLNELRSILDELGAQ
-519 EGRDK
+519 GRDK
-524 LLSQGVP
+524 LLAQGV
-531 ASAIEIQYSADMRY
+531 AEDAVEIQCSADMRY

-552 TVPVPALDQ
+552 TVPLP
-561 SDAEFFRQLTSNFH
+561 DADLPDSEFLSRLTLNFH
-575 SRYEELYSYAQQDQ
+575 QRYQELYSYNQQDQ

-596 RITAVG
+596 RVAAVG
-602 KLPRISQLDRTG
+602 KLPRIAQLERTG
-614 DGSAEDGSAAEPTG
+614 DAAAAGPTG
-628 SRRVYLGQWHD
+628 SRRVFLGEWQE
-639 APTYAAG
+639 APTYAAD
-646 SLPPGAEIDGP
+646 SLPAGTEIAGP
-657 AVLESEFTTVL
+657 AVLESDFTTIL
-668 VWPGDHAT
+668 VWPGDRAT
-676 VDSMGGI
+676 VDAMGGVEMRVGRQ
-683 ALTVSPDA
+683 AAPA
-691 AQPPPVIPAQAGI
+691 AQGLQAAGAGA
-704 QTPVSSQAPA
+704 PDGQAP
-714 SAPVSLEPGDTA
+714 D
-726 GLSGDRPADTSP
+726 
-738 IPSPVI
+738 
-744 PAQAGIQTPVSAGAN
+744 
-759 GQESGA
+759 
-765 NDPITLAVVEHRLES
+765 DPITLAVVEHRLES

-806 AILDGDCQLVAQ
+806 AILDRDCQLVAQ

-833 AAVRDYFGDDIHEGD
+833 AAVRDYFGDEIREGD

-859 SHLPDITIIRPI
+859 SHLPDITIIRPV
-871 FHEGRL
+871 FHGGRL

-909 IRIPP
+909 LRIPP
-914 LKLYDRGVPR
+914 LKLYDQGVPR
-924 DDLFRMLSAN
+924 NDLLQMLSAN

-942 GDLNAQIGSVLLA
+942 GDLNAQIGSVMLAAQRIEALLA
-955 EERVRD
+955 D
-961 LLAEYGP
+961 YGA
-968 DRLVSVV
+968 DRLMSVV
-975 SEILAATE
+975 DEILAATE
-983 RQVRQFISGWPDG
+983 RQVRQFIAGWPDG

-1001 SFVDDDGF
+1001 SLVDDDGF

-1017 ARVTI
+1017 AKVTI
-1022 DGDSLTIDLSDSS
+1022 DGDSMTIDLSESS

-1077 VAPRGLVVNANPPAA
+1077 VAPRGLVVNANPPAP

-1115 IPAAV
+1115 IPDAV
-1120 TAGFSRR
+1120 SAGFSRR
-1127 LRYAITGHDPR
+1127 LRYAITGVDPR
-1138 TGRQFIWHFFLA
+1138 SGRRFIWHFFLA
-1150 RGGGGASEGIDGW
+1150 RGGGGAAEGIDGW
-1163 SNVGEVNVA
+1163 SNVGEINVA

-1180 EVTEERFPFFIQR
+1180 EVTEERFPFFIER

-1215 LVYEGEGPA
+1215 LVYEGQGPA
-1224 LLNTAGDGI
+1224 LLNTAGDGV
-1233 VVPPFGLF
+1233 VVPPFGLY

-1249 HYKIVSNGSERV
+1249 HYKIVSNGTDRV
-1261 LGSKEVGVLVKP
+1261 LGSKEVGVVVNP
-1273 GDHIICLSSGGG
+1273 GDHIVCLSSGGG
-1285 GYGNPTDRPHDAATW
+1285 GYGQPRDRDREAANW
-1300 DLKNGYVTR
+1300 DLKNGYVTGG

>member
-13 TDFVVAEDGAHPRIF
+13 TDFVVSGETGQPRYF
-28 KTHTTPADPSIG
+28 KTQTTPEDPSLG
-40 VMNGLREA
+40 VMTGLQEA
-48 ASACGLS
+48 AAAYDLP
-55 LDQFLSGTDLVIH
+55 LEQFLGNTDLVIH

-83 TVGLVTTDGFRDLLE
+83 TVGLLTTDGFRDLLE

-108 NLRMKMVEPLA
+108 NLRMTPVEPLA

-125 GVPERVRASGRVERP
+125 GVPERIRASGHVEVP
-140 LDEDALV
+140 PDEAALL
-147 ESLDYLVAEGA
+147 EQLDYLIQEGA
-158 EALAVCY
+158 EALAVCF

-172 AHEQRTAEII
+172 AHERRAAEII
-182 RDRYPDLYASLSH
+182 RSRFPDVYASLSH
-195 QVIPQIKEFDR
+195 EVIPQIKEFDR
-206 LSTTVVNS
+206 LSTTVINS
-214 YVGPVFSRYLSNL
+214 YVGPVFSRYLANL
-227 AQRFEAYPRLS
+227 AERFESYPQLN

-245 NGGVAPIADSARM
+245 NGGVAPIDDSSRM

-270 VSAAAHIGQQ
+270 VSAAAYLGQ
-280 LHEPRIIAFDM
+280 LLEEPKIIAFDM

-302 NGVPHIANEKFEA
+302 NGVPHIANEKFEG

-358 ACYGRGGDRPTVT
+358 ACYAKGGVDPTVT
-371 DASLVLGYLDPANF
+371 DASLALGYLDASNF
-385 LGGRAGLDPAA
+385 LGGRAKLDSTAA
-396 AQRALDAH
+396 MRAIADN
-404 VATPLHLSGVESA
+404 VGTPLSLSDAEAA

-423 VCTTMAEGIR
+423 VCTTIAEGIR
-433 LMSVSRGVDPRAFTI
+433 LMSVQRGVDPREFTM
-448 MGFGGASGLHAS
+448 MGFGGASGLHAG
-460 EVARQLQIEKVYIPS
+460 EVARQLQVGKVYIPA

-486 NTDIRYDYFR
+486 NTDVKYDFFR
-496 SHPVSLDR
+496 SYPVSLDR
-504 IDFTELRAILAELAS
+504 LDLNELRAILDELGTQ
-519 EGRDK
+519 GREK
-524 LLSQGVP
+524 LLEQGVAP
-531 ASAIEIQYSADMRY
+531 DAVEIQYSADMRY

-552 TVPVPALDQ
+552 TVPLPDSSLP
-561 SDAEFFRQLTSNFH
+561 DAEFVGLLTDNFH
-575 SRYEELYSYAQQDQ
+575 QRYQELFSYNQQDQ
-589 EVRLITL
+589 EVRLVTL
-596 RITAVG
+596 RVAVIG
-602 KLPRISQLDRTG
+602 KLPRIAQVDQPG
-614 DGSAEDGSAAEPTG
+614 DVDTTEPVG
-628 SRRVYLGQWHD
+628 SRRVYIGEWLD
-639 APTYAAG
+639 APTYAADQ
-646 SLPPGAEIDGP
+646 LAAGAEIPGP
-657 AVLESEFTTVL
+657 AILESEFTTIL
-668 VWPGDHAT
+668 VSPGDRAT
-676 VDSMGGI
+676 MDAMGGVE
-683 ALTVSPDA
+683 LTVNLEADGLGADGAADSADA
-691 AQPPPVIPAQAGI
+691 
-704 QTPVSSQAPA
+704 
-714 SAPVSLEPGDTA
+714 
-726 GLSGDRPADTSP
+726 
-738 IPSPVI
+738 
-744 PAQAGIQTPVSAGAN
+744 
-759 GQESGA
+759 
-765 NDPITLAVVEHRLES
+765 DPITLAVVEHRLES

-859 SHLPDITIIRPI
+859 SHLPDITIIRPV

-909 IRIPP
+909 LRIPP
-914 LKLYDRGVPR
+914 LRLYDRGAPR
-924 DDLFRMLSAN
+924 NDLLQMMAAN
-934 VRQPENFL
+934 VRQSENFL
-942 GDLNAQIGSVLLA
+942 GDLNAQIGSVMLA
-955 EERVRD
+955 ARRIGD
-961 LLAEYGP
+961 LLSEYGA
-968 DRLVSVV
+968 DRLMAVV
-975 SEILAATE
+975 AEILNATE
-983 RQVRQFISGWPDG
+983 RQVRQFVSGWPDG

-1017 ARVTI
+1017 ATVTI
-1022 DGDSLTIDLSDSS
+1022 AGDSMTIDLSESS

-1064 VARNEGSMRPVRI
+1064 VARNEGSMRPVQI
-1077 VAPRGLVVNANPPAA
+1077 IAPRGLVVNANPPAP

-1115 IPAAV
+1115 IPGAV
-1120 TAGFSRR
+1120 SAGFSRR
-1127 LRYAITGHDPR
+1127 LRYAITGKDPR

-1150 RGGGGASEGIDGW
+1150 RGGGGASEGFDGW
-1163 SNVGEVNVA
+1163 SNVGEINVA

-1180 EVTEERFPFFIQR
+1180 EVTEERFPLFVRR

-1202 VGAWRG
+1202 VGQWRG

-1241 GADDGLPH
+1241 GATDGLPH
-1249 HYKIVSNGSERV
+1249 HYKITSNVAERV
-1261 LGSKEVGVLVKP
+1261 LRSKEVGVVVNP

-1285 GYGNPTDRPHDAATW
+1285 GYGSPNERDQSATTR
-1300 DLKNGYVTR
+1300 DLRNGYVTR

>member
-13 TDFVVAEDGAHPRIF
+13 TDFVVAAETGQPRFF
-28 KTHTTPADPSIG
+28 KTQTTPDDPSQG
-40 VMNGLREA
+40 VMAGLQEA
-48 ASACGLS
+48 ASAYGSS
-55 LDQFLSGTDLVIH
+55 LNEFLSDADLVIH

-83 TVGLVTTDGFRDLLE
+83 TVGVITTDGFRDLLE

-108 NLRMKMVEPLA
+108 NLRMTPVEPLA

-125 GVPERVRASGRVERP
+125 EVPERTRANGAVHRP
-140 LDEDALV
+140 LDIGHLEKQ
-147 ESLDYLVAEGA
+147 LDYLQREGA
-158 EALAVCY
+158 ESLAVCF

-172 AHEQRTAEII
+172 LHEKQAGEII
-182 RDRYPDLYASLSH
+182 RRRFPDMYVSLSH
-195 QVIPQIKEFDR
+195 EVIPQIKEFDR
-206 LSTTVVNS
+206 LSTTVINS
-214 YVGPVFSRYLSNL
+214 YVGPVFSRYLSHL
-227 AQRFEAYPRLS
+227 GERFEAYPQLN

-245 NGGVAPIADSARM
+245 NGGVAPIDDSSRM

-270 VSAAAHIGQQ
+270 VSAAAYLGQ
-280 LHEPRIIAFDM
+280 LLSEPKIIAFDM

-338 VDDGGILHVGPD
+338 VDEGGILHVGPD

-358 ACYGRGGDRPTVT
+358 ACYGKGGGDPTVT
-371 DASLVLGYLDPANF
+371 DASLALGYLDANNF
-385 LGGRAGLDPAA
+385 LGGRASLDASAA
-396 AQRALDAH
+396 DRALSQH
-404 VATPLHLSGVESA
+404 VAVPLALSEA
-417 FGVYKV
+417 EAAYGVYKV
-423 VCTTMAEGIR
+423 VCTTIAEGIR
-433 LMSVSRGVDPRAFTI
+433 LMSVQRGVDPRDFTM

-460 EVARQLQIEKVYIPS
+460 EVARQLQVGKVYIPS

-486 NTDIRYDYFR
+486 NTDIKYDYFR
-496 SHPVSLDR
+496 SYPVSLDR
-504 IDFTELRAILAELAS
+504 LDLSELRSILDELGAQ
-519 EGRDK
+519 GREK
-524 LLSQGVP
+524 LLSQGV
-531 ASAIEIQYSADMRY
+531 AEDAMEIQYSADMRY

-552 TVPVPALDQ
+552 TVPLPDPAH
-561 SDAEFFRQLTSNFH
+561 SDAEFVAKLTSNFH
-575 SRYEELYSYAQQDQ
+575 RRYEELYSYNQQEQ
-589 EVRLITL
+589 EVRLVTL
-596 RITAVG
+596 RVTAIG
-602 KLPRISQLDRTG
+602 KLPRIAQLDHASTG
-614 DGSAEDGSAAEPTG
+614 DVAASLG
-628 SRRVYLGQWHD
+628 SRRVYMGEWRD
-639 APTYAAG
+639 VPTYAADG
-646 SLPPGAEIDGP
+646 LPAGAKIPGP
-657 AVLESEFTTVL
+657 AILEAEFTTILVL
-668 VWPGDHAT
+668 PGDHAR
-676 VDSMGGI
+676 VDAMGGVELAI
-683 ALTVSPDA
+683 DLEDVSDA
-691 AQPPPVIPAQAGI
+691 ADGHVDPAEA
-704 QTPVSSQAPA
+704 
-714 SAPVSLEPGDTA
+714 
-726 GLSGDRPADTSP
+726 
-738 IPSPVI
+738 
-744 PAQAGIQTPVSAGAN
+744 
-759 GQESGA
+759 
-765 NDPITLAVVEHRLES
+765 DPITLAVVEHRLES

-859 SHLPDITIIRPI
+859 SHLPDITIIRPV

-909 IRIPP
+909 LRIPP
-914 LKLYDRGVPR
+914 LRLYDKGIPR
-924 DDLFRMLSAN
+924 HDLLQMMSAN
-934 VRQPENFL
+934 VRQSENFL
-942 GDLNAQIGSVLLA
+942 GDLNAQIGSVMLAAQRIQSLLA
-955 EERVRD
+955 D
-961 LLAEYGP
+961 YGA
-968 DRLVSVV
+968 DRLMAVV
-975 SEILAATE
+975 AEILNATE

-1001 SFVDDDGF
+1001 SLVDDDGF

-1017 ARVTI
+1017 AKVTI
-1022 DGDSLTIDLSDSS
+1022 ASDSMTIDLSDSS

-1064 VARNEGSMRPVRI
+1064 VARNEGSMRPVQI
-1077 VAPRGLVVNANPPAA
+1077 VAPRGLVVNANPPAP

-1115 IPAAV
+1115 IPDAV
-1120 TAGFSRR
+1120 SAGFSRR
-1127 LRYAITGHDPR
+1127 LRYAITGKDPR

-1150 RGGGGASEGIDGW
+1150 RGGGGASEGFDGW
-1163 SNVGEVNVA
+1163 SNVGEINVA

-1180 EVTEERFPFFIQR
+1180 EVTEERFPFFVER
-1193 HELRPDSGG
+1193 HELRPNSGG

-1215 LVYEGEGPA
+1215 LIYEGEGPA
-1224 LLNTAGDGI
+1224 VLNTAGDGI

-1241 GADDGLPH
+1241 GATDGLPH
-1249 HYKIVSNGSERV
+1249 HYKIMSNGTERI
-1261 LGSKEVGVLVKP
+1261 LGSKEVGVVVNP

-1285 GYGNPTDRPHDAATW
+1285 GYGAPGDRDADAATW
-1300 DLKNGYVTR
+1300 DLKNGYITG

>member
-13 TDFVVAEDGAHPRIF
+13 TDFVVAGEGGQPRFF
-28 KTHTTPADPSIG
+28 KTATTPDDPSIG
-40 VMNGLREA
+40 VMAGLRDA
-48 ASACGLS
+48 ADACGLS
-55 LDQFLSGTDLVIH
+55 LDRFLGDTDLVIH

-83 TVGLVTTDGFRDLLE
+83 QVGLITTDGFRDLLE

-108 NLRMKMVEPLA
+108 NLRMNMVEPLA

-125 GVPERVRASGRVERP
+125 GIPERIRASGRVERP
-140 LDEDALV
+140 LDEAALV
-147 ESLDYLVAEGA
+147 ENLDYLVSEGA
-158 EALAVCY
+158 EALAVCF

-172 AHEQRTAEII
+172 SHEQRVSEII
-182 RDRYPDLYASLSH
+182 RQRYPDLFASLSH
-195 QVIPQIKEFDR
+195 EVIPQIKEFDR
-206 LSTTVVNS
+206 LSTTVINS
-214 YVGPVFSRYLSNL
+214 YVGPVFSRYLANL
-227 AQRFEAYPRLS
+227 AQRFEAYPRLR

-245 NGGVAPIADSARM
+245 NGGVAPIDDSSRM

-270 VSAAAHIGQQ
+270 VSAAAYTGQM
-280 LHEPRIIAFDM
+280 LGEPKVIAFDM

-338 VDDGGILHVGPD
+338 VDEGGILHVGPE
-350 SAGADPGP
+350 SAGAEPGP
-358 ACYGRGGDRPTVT
+358 ACYGRGGENPTVT
-371 DASLVLGYLDPANF
+371 DASLSLGYLDAANF
-385 LGGRAGLDPAA
+385 LGGRAS
-396 AQRALDAH
+396 LDADAAEQALADH
-404 VATPLHLSGVESA
+404 VGAPLNLSTVESA
-417 FGVYKV
+417 FGVFKV
-423 VCTTMAEGIR
+423 VCTSIAEGIR
-433 LMSVSRGVDPRAFTI
+433 LMSVQRGVDPRDFTI

-460 EVARQLQIEKVYIPS
+460 EVARQLEVSKVYIPA

-486 NTDIRYDYFR
+486 NTDIKYDFFR
-496 SHPVSLDR
+496 SYPVSLDR
-504 IDFTELRAILAELAS
+504 ADLDELRSILDELATQ
-519 EGRDK
+519 GRDK
-524 LLSQGVP
+524 LRDQGLP
-531 ASAIEIQYSADMRY
+531 AETVEIQYSADMRY

-552 TVPVPALDQ
+552 TVPLPDPML
-561 SDAEFFRQLTSNFH
+561 SDSEFIARLTDNFH
-575 SRYEELYSYAQQDQ
+575 SRYQELYSYNQQDQ
-589 EVRLITL
+589 EVRLVTL
-596 RITAVG
+596 RVAAVG
-602 KLPRISQLDRTG
+602 KLPRISQIDQTPAG
-614 DGSAEDGSAAEPTG
+614 GIADPVG
-628 SRRVYLGQWHD
+628 SRRIYLGEWQD
-639 APTYAAG
+639 APTYAADT
-646 SLPPGAEIDGP
+646 LPAGAQIDGP
-657 AVLESEFTTVL
+657 AILESEFTTIL
-668 VWPGDHAT
+668 VWPGDRAT
-676 VDSMGGI
+676 VDAMGGI
-683 ALTVSPDA
+683 ELRVGQGSEISEPITSAEVA
-691 AQPPPVIPAQAGI
+691 AQ
-704 QTPVSSQAPA
+704 QAPLD
-714 SAPVSLEPGDTA
+714 SGFRRNDGSRVGD
-726 GLSGDRPADTSP
+726 GGSRVRDDGSY
-738 IPSPVI
+738 
-744 PAQAGIQTPVSAGAN
+744 
-759 GQESGA
+759 

-806 AILDGDCQLVAQ
+806 AILDHECQLVAQ

-833 AAVRDYFGDDIHEGD
+833 AAVRDYFGDDIHDGD

-859 SHLPDITIIRPI
+859 SHLPDITIIRPV
-871 FHEGRL
+871 FHQGRL

-909 IRIPP
+909 LRIPP
-914 LKLYDRGVPR
+914 LKLYDKGAPR
-924 DDLFRMLSAN
+924 YDLLQMMSAN
-934 VRQPENFL
+934 VRQSENFL
-942 GDLNAQIGSVLLA
+942 GDLNAQIGSVMLA
-955 EERVRD
+955 ARRIGD

-968 DRLVSVV
+968 DRLMAVV

-983 RQVRQFISGWPDG
+983 RQVRRFISGWPDG
-996 VYHGE
+996 VYRGE

-1017 ARVTI
+1017 AKVTI
-1022 DGDSLTIDLSDSS
+1022 AGDSMTIDLSDSS

-1064 VARNEGSMRPVRI
+1064 VARNEGSMRPVQI
-1077 VAPRGLVVNANPPAA
+1077 IAPRGLVVNANPPAP

-1120 TAGFSRR
+1120 SAGFSRR

-1150 RGGGGASEGIDGW
+1150 RGGGGASEGFDGW
-1163 SNVGEVNVA
+1163 SNVGEINVA

-1180 EVTEERFPFFIQR
+1180 EVTEERFPFFIER

-1202 VGAWRG
+1202 VGEWRG

-1241 GADDGLPH
+1241 GATDGLPH
-1249 HYKIVSNGSERV
+1249 HYKIVNNGTERV
-1261 LGSKEVGVLVKP
+1261 LGSKEVGVVVNP

-1285 GYGNPTDRPHDAATW
+1285 GYGSVEERDGGAAAW
-1300 DLKNGYVTR
+1300 DLKNGYVTG

>member
-13 TDFVVAEDGAHPRIF
+13 TDFVVAGDAGQPRFF
-28 KTHTTPADPSIG
+28 KTQSTPDDPSIG

-48 ASACGLS
+48 AADYGLS
-55 LDQFLSGTDLVIH
+55 LDQLLGDTDLVIH

-83 TVGLVTTDGFRDLLE
+83 RVGLLTTDGFRDLLE

-108 NLRMKMVEPLA
+108 NLRMTPAEPLA
-119 ARYLRV
+119 SRYLRV
-125 GVPERVRASGRVERP
+125 GVPERIRSDGQVAQP
-140 LDEDALV
+140 LDEAALV
-147 ESLDYLVAEGA
+147 EHLEYLVREGA
-158 EALAVCY
+158 EALAVCF

-172 AHEQRTAEII
+172 DHEQRVWEII
-182 RDRYPDLYASLSH
+182 RSRFPDMYTSLSH

-206 LSTTVVNS
+206 LSTTVINS
-214 YVGPVFSRYLSNL
+214 YVGPVFSRYLSHL
-227 AQRFEAYPRLS
+227 GERFAAYPQLK

-245 NGGVAPIADSARM
+245 NGGVAPIDDSSRM

-270 VSAAAHIGQQ
+270 VSAAAYLGQL
-280 LHEPRIIAFDM
+280 LHEPKIIAFDM

-302 NGVPHIANEKFEA
+302 NGVPHISNEKFEA

-350 SAGADPGP
+350 SAGAEPGP
-358 ACYGRGGDRPTVT
+358 ACYGRGGVNPTVT
-371 DASLVLGYLDPANF
+371 DASLALGYLDAANF
-385 LGGRAGLDPAA
+385 LGGRATLDTAA
-396 AQRALDAH
+396 ARRSLADN
-404 VATPLHLSGVESA
+404 VSTHLNLPDVEA
-417 FGVYKV
+417 AYGVYKV
-423 VCTTMAEGIR
+423 VCTTIAEGIR
-433 LMSVSRGVDPRAFTI
+433 LMSVQRGVDPRDFTI
-448 MGFGGASGLHAS
+448 MGFGGASGLHAA
-460 EVARQLQIEKVYIPS
+460 EVARQLQVEKVYIPA

-486 NTDIRYDYFR
+486 NTDIKYDFFR
-496 SHPVSLDR
+496 SYPVSLDR
-504 IDFTELRAILAELAS
+504 LDLVELRSILDDLGAQ
-519 EGRDK
+519 GRDK
-524 LLSQGVP
+524 LTAQGVP
-531 ASAIEIQYSADMRY
+531 SDAVEINCSADMRY

-552 TVPVPALDQ
+552 TVPLPEPTLPE
-561 SDAEFFRQLTSNFH
+561 AEFVARLTSNFH
-575 SRYEELYSYAQQDQ
+575 HRYQELYSYSQQDQ
-589 EVRLITL
+589 EVRLVTL
-596 RITAVG
+596 RLSAVG
-602 KLPRISQLDRTG
+602 KLPRIAELDRAG
-614 DGSAEDGSAAEPTG
+614 DATAARPVG
-628 SRRVYLGQWHD
+628 SRRVYLGEWQD
-639 APTYAAG
+639 APTYAADA
-646 SLPPGAEIDGP
+646 LPAGAEIVGP
-657 AVLESEFTTVL
+657 AVLESDFTTIL
-668 VWPGDHAT
+668 VWPGDTAT
-676 VDSMGGI
+676 VDAMGGV
-683 ALTVSPDA
+683 ALRVN
-691 AQPPPVIPAQAGI
+691 Q
-704 QTPVSSQAPA
+704 QTARTTEAEPTG
-714 SAPVSLEPGDTA
+714 SAD
-726 GLSGDRPADTSP
+726 
-738 IPSPVI
+738 
-744 PAQAGIQTPVSAGAN
+744 
-759 GQESGA
+759 
-765 NDPITLAVVEHRLES
+765 DPITLAVVEHRLES

-833 AAVRDYFGDDIHEGD
+833 AAVRDYFGDDIHDGD

-859 SHLPDITIIRPI
+859 SHLPDITIIRPV
-871 FHEGRL
+871 FHDDRL

-909 IRIPP
+909 LRIPP
-914 LKLYDRGVPR
+914 LRIYDRGNPR
-924 DDLFRMLSAN
+924 HDLLQMMSAN

-942 GDLNAQIGSVLLA
+942 GDLNAQIGSVMLA
-955 EERVRD
+955 ARRIQD
-961 LLAEYGP
+961 LLSEYGP
-968 DRLVSVV
+968 DRLMAVV
-975 SEILAATE
+975 AEILNATE
-983 RQVRQFISGWPDG
+983 RQVRQFVAGWPDG

-1022 DGDSLTIDLSDSS
+1022 AGDSMTIDLSDSS

-1064 VARNEGSMRPVRI
+1064 VARNEGSMRPVQI
-1077 VAPRGLVVNANPPAA
+1077 IAPRGLVVNANPPAP

-1115 IPAAV
+1115 IPGAV
-1120 TAGFSRR
+1120 SAGFSRR

-1150 RGGGGASEGIDGW
+1150 RGGGGASEGCDGW
-1163 SNVGEVNVA
+1163 SNVGEINVA

-1202 VGAWRG
+1202 VGQWRG

-1241 GADDGLPH
+1241 GATDGLPH
-1249 HYKIVSNGSERV
+1249 HYKIVSNGTDRV
-1261 LGSKEVGVLVKP
+1261 LGSKEVGVVVNP

-1285 GYGNPTDRPHDAATW
+1285 GYGKAQSREHDAATW

>member
-1 MYKIGIDVGGTF
+1 M
-13 TDFVVAEDGAHPRIF
+13 
-28 KTHTTPADPSIG
+28 
-40 VMNGLREA
+40 
-48 ASACGLS
+48 
-55 LDQFLSGTDLVIH
+55 
-68 GSTVATNTLVERKGA
+68 ERKGA
-83 TVGLVTTDGFRDLLE
+83 RVGLVTTDGFRDLLE

-108 NLRMKMVEPLA
+108 NLRMKQVEPLA
-119 ARYLRV
+119 ARYLRA
-125 GVPERVRASGRVERP
+125 GVPERVRANGAVERP
-140 LDEDALV
+140 LDESALV
-147 ESLDYLVAEGA
+147 ESLEYLVDEGA
-158 EALAVCY
+158 EALAVCF

-172 AHEQRTAEII
+172 AHEKQAWEKI
-182 RDRYPDLYASLSH
+182 RSLFPDVYTSLSH
-195 QVIPQIKEFDR
+195 EVIPQIKEFDR
-206 LSTTVVNS
+206 LSTTVINS
-214 YVGPVFSRYLSNL
+214 YVGPVFSRYLEHL
-227 AQRFEAYPRLS
+227 GERFEAYPQLW

-245 NGGVAPIADSARM
+245 NGGVASISDSSQM

-270 VSAAAHIGQQ
+270 VSAAAYLGQ
-280 LHEPRIIAFDM
+280 LLEEPKVIAFDM

-338 VDDGGILHVGPD
+338 VDEGGILHVGPD
-350 SAGADPGP
+350 SAGAEPGP
-358 ACYGRGGDRPTVT
+358 ACYGRGGTRPTVT
-371 DASLVLGYLDPANF
+371 DASLALGYLDPAKF
-385 LGGRAGLDPAA
+385 LGGRASIDLTAA
-396 AQRALDAH
+396 ERALAND
-404 VATPLHLSGVESA
+404 VASPLGLTTAEA
-417 FGVYKV
+417 AYGVYKV

-433 LMSVSRGVDPRAFTI
+433 LMSVQRGVDPREFTI

-460 EVARQLQIEKVYIPS
+460 EVARQLQVEKVYIPA

-486 NTDIRYDYFR
+486 NTDIKYDFFR
-496 SHPVSLDR
+496 SYPVSLDR
-504 IDFTELRAILAELAS
+504 IDLSELRAILDELGGQ
-519 EGRDK
+519 GRDK
-524 LLSQGVP
+524 LSTQGV
-531 ASAIEIQYSADMRY
+531 ADEAVETQYSADMRY

-552 TVPVPALDQ
+552 TVPLPDPALP
-561 SDAEFFRQLTSNFH
+561 DAEFLAELTANFH
-575 SRYEELYSYAQQDQ
+575 HRYEELYSYNQQNQ

-596 RITAVG
+596 RVSAVG
-602 KLPRISQLDRTG
+602 KLPRIAQLDKQKDVQGARP
-614 DGSAEDGSAAEPTG
+614 AA
-628 SRRVYLGQWHD
+628 SRRVYLGDWTD
-639 APTYAAG
+639 APTYAADT
-646 SLPPGAEIDGP
+646 LPAGAEISGP
-657 AVLESEFTTVL
+657 AILESEFTTVL
-668 VWPGDHAT
+668 VLPGDMAT
-676 VDSMGGI
+676 VDAMGGI
-683 ALTVSPDA
+683 ELRVG
-691 AQPPPVIPAQAGI
+691 Q
-704 QTPVSSQAPA
+704 QTASVPEATAPA
-714 SAPVSLEPGDTA
+714 SFETDETH
-726 GLSGDRPADTSP
+726 
-738 IPSPVI
+738 
-744 PAQAGIQTPVSAGAN
+744 GA
-759 GQESGA
+759 A
-765 NDPITLAVVEHRLES
+765 HDDPITMAVVEHRLES

-806 AILDGDCQLVAQ
+806 AILDRDCQLVAQ

-833 AAVRDYFGDDIHEGD
+833 AAVRDYFGEEIHDGD

-859 SHLPDITIIRPI
+859 SHLPDITIIRPV

-909 IRIPP
+909 LRIPP
-914 LKLYDRGVPR
+914 LKLYDKGVPR
-924 DDLFRMLSAN
+924 ADLLQMLSAN
-934 VRQPENFL
+934 VRQSENFL
-942 GDLNAQIGSVLLA
+942 GDLNAQIGSVMLAAQRIGSLLGDY
-955 EERVRD
+955 R
-961 LLAEYGP
+961 P
-968 DRLVSVV
+968 DRLLAVV
-975 SEILAATE
+975 AEILAATE

-1017 ARVTI
+1017 AKVTI
-1022 DGDSLTIDLSDSS
+1022 AGDSMTIDLSDSS

-1064 VARNEGSMRPVRI
+1064 VARNEGSMRPVQI
-1077 VAPRGLVVNANPPAA
+1077 VAPRGLVVNANPPAP

-1103 VVEAVFKALAPA
+1103 IVEAVFKALATA

-1120 TAGFSRR
+1120 SAGFSRR

-1150 RGGGGASEGIDGW
+1150 RGGGGASQGVDGW

-1180 EVTEERFPFFIQR
+1180 EVTEERFPFFVER

-1215 LVYEGEGPA
+1215 MVYEGEGPA

-1241 GADDGLPH
+1241 GAADGLPH
-1249 HYKIVSNGSERV
+1249 HYKIVTNGTERV
-1261 LGSKEVGVLVKP
+1261 LGSKEVGVVVNP
-1273 GDHIICLSSGGG
+1273 GDHIVCLSSGGG
-1285 GYGNPTDRPHDAATW
+1285 GYGQPEDRDEDASTW

>member
-13 TDFVVAEDGAHPRIF
+13 TDFVVAAEARQPRFF
-28 KTHTTPADPSIG
+28 KTQTTPGDPSQG
-40 VMNGLREA
+40 VMTGLQEA
-48 ASACGLS
+48 ASAYGLS
-55 LDQFLSGTDLVIH
+55 LDEFLSETDLVIH

-83 TVGLVTTDGFRDLLE
+83 TVGLITTDGFRDLLE

-108 NLRMKMVEPLA
+108 NLRMTPVEPLA

-125 GVPERVRASGRVERP
+125 EVPERIRSNGAVHRP
-140 LDEDALV
+140 LDTAAL
-147 ESLDYLVAEGA
+147 EEQLEYLAREGA
-158 EALAVCY
+158 ESLAVCF

-172 AHEQRTAEII
+172 AHEQQVGEII
-182 RDRYPDLYASLSH
+182 SRRFPDMYTSLSH
-195 QVIPQIKEFDR
+195 EVIPQIKEFDR
-206 LSTTVVNS
+206 LSTTVINS
-214 YVGPVFSRYLSNL
+214 YVGPVFSRYLAHL
-227 AQRFEAYPRLS
+227 GERFAAYPELN

-245 NGGVAPIADSARM
+245 NGGVAPIDDSSRM

-270 VSAAAHIGQQ
+270 VSAAAYLGQ
-280 LHEPRIIAFDM
+280 LLNEPKIIAFDM

-338 VDDGGILHVGPD
+338 VDEGGILHVGPD

-358 ACYGRGGDRPTVT
+358 ACYGKGGVDPTVT
-371 DASLVLGYLDPANF
+371 DGSLALGYLDAGNF
-385 LGGRAGLDPAA
+385 LGGRASLDIAA
-396 AQRALDAH
+396 ATRAIADN
-404 VATPLHLSGVESA
+404 VGSPLSLSDVEAA

-423 VCTTMAEGIR
+423 VCTTIAEGIR
-433 LMSVSRGVDPRAFTI
+433 LMSVQRGVDPRDFTL

-460 EVARQLQIEKVYIPS
+460 EVARQLQVAKVYIPA

-486 NTDIRYDYFR
+486 NTDVKYDFFR
-496 SHPVSLDR
+496 SYPASLDR
-504 IDFTELRAILAELAS
+504 VDLGELRSILDELGAQ
-519 EGRDK
+519 GREK
-524 LLSQGVP
+524 LLSQGVNQD
-531 ASAIEIQYSADMRY
+531 AVEIQYSADMRY

-552 TVPVPALDQ
+552 TVPLPDPTLPD
-561 SDAEFFRQLTSNFH
+561 SEFVADLTSNFH
-575 SRYEELYSYAQQDQ
+575 RRYEELYSYNQQEQ
-589 EVRLITL
+589 EVRLVTI
-596 RITAVG
+596 RVAAVG
-602 KLPRISQLDRTG
+602 KLPRIAQLDQTG
-614 DGSAEDGSAAEPTG
+614 NPDTAAPVG
-628 SRRVYLGQWHD
+628 SRRVYLGEWLD
-639 APTYAAG
+639 APTYAANG
-646 SLPPGAEIDGP
+646 LPAGAKIPGP
-657 AVLESEFTTVL
+657 AILESEFTTIL
-668 VWPGDHAT
+668 VWPGDQAT
-676 VDSMGGI
+676 VDAMGGVELTI
-683 ALTVSPDA
+683 AAVNADGHA
-691 AQPPPVIPAQAGI
+691 DPAEA
-704 QTPVSSQAPA
+704 
-714 SAPVSLEPGDTA
+714 
-726 GLSGDRPADTSP
+726 
-738 IPSPVI
+738 
-744 PAQAGIQTPVSAGAN
+744 
-759 GQESGA
+759 
-765 NDPITLAVVEHRLES
+765 DPITLAVVEHRLES

-806 AILDGDCQLVAQ
+806 AILDGECQLVAQ

-833 AAVRDYFGDDIHEGD
+833 AAVRDYFGDDIHDGD

-859 SHLPDITIIRPI
+859 SHLPDITIIRPV

-909 IRIPP
+909 LRIPP
-914 LKLYDRGVPR
+914 LRLYDRGVPR
-924 DDLFRMLSAN
+924 HDLLQMMAAN
-934 VRQPENFL
+934 VRQSENFL
-942 GDLNAQIGSVLLA
+942 GDLNAQIGSVMLAAHRIQSLLA
-955 EERVRD
+955 D
-961 LLAEYGP
+961 YGA
-968 DRLVSVV
+968 DGLMAVV
-975 SEILAATE
+975 AEILNATE
-983 RQVRQFISGWPDG
+983 RQVRRFITGWPDG

-1001 SFVDDDGF
+1001 SLVDDDGF

-1017 ARVTI
+1017 AKVTI
-1022 DGDSLTIDLSDSS
+1022 AGDSMTIDLSDSS

-1064 VARNEGSMRPVRI
+1064 VARNEGSMRPVQI
-1077 VAPRGLVVNANPPAA
+1077 VAPRGLVVNANPPAP

-1120 TAGFSRR
+1120 SAGFSRR
-1127 LRYAITGHDPR
+1127 LRYAITGKDPR

-1150 RGGGGASEGIDGW
+1150 RGGGGASEGFDGW

-1180 EVTEERFPFFIQR
+1180 EVTEERFPFFVER

-1215 LVYEGEGPA
+1215 LIYEGEGSA

-1241 GADDGLPH
+1241 GASDGLPH
-1249 HYKIVSNGSERV
+1249 HYKITSNGTERV
-1261 LGSKEVGVLVKP
+1261 LGSKEVGVVVNP

-1285 GYGNPTDRPHDAATW
+1285 GYGVREERDNDAAAW
-1300 DLKNGYVTR
+1300 DRKNGYVTE